1 MSFIN
6 RDFLRGLYIRKK
18 RVFVSLIV
26 LVLFLESTIYA
37 NNVGSK
43 SVPFH
48 KGETIEYD
56 IKKFGLKIGE
66 ARIVFEGHNS
76 IEGRDVLLIIFT
88 SSAPRFFDEE
98 KIYLDPVTY
107 YPIMVKRNLNIFGR
121 KEIIREDYS
130 PSDGTVKIL
139 KYVDGKEIKQ
149 VIKKD
154 RAMDNIYG
162 FIYRYRKEGKFRIG
176 ETLKMFLPTKD
187 IDITLIK
194 QDKIWIAG
202 KEYDTYFMQS
212 IPSQYNIW
220 FDTKDAKIPV
230 RIDGSVGLKK
240 TSMLLRSYKLSQ

>member
-6 RDFLRGLYIRKK
+6 RDFLRGLYLTK
-18 RVFVSLIV
+18 VLSVSLIIF
-26 LVLFLESTIYA
+26 LLFGDYTIYA
-37 NNVGSK
+37 DDVGGGST
-43 SVPFH
+43 PFH

-76 IEGRDVLLIIFT
+76 IEGRDSLLIIFT
-88 SSAPRFFDEE
+88 STAPRFFDEE
-98 KIYLDPVTY
+98 KIYLDPITY

-121 KEIIREDYS
+121 REIIREDYS
-130 PSDGTVKIL
+130 PADGTVKII
-139 KYVDGKEIKQ
+139 KYVNGKESKQ

-162 FIYRYRKEGKFRIG
+162 FIYRYRKEGRFRIG
-176 ETLKMFLPTKD
+176 ETVKMFLPTKN

-194 QDKIWIAG
+194 QDKIRIAG

-212 IPSQYNIW
+212 MPPQYNIW
-220 FDTKDAKIPV
+220 FDTKGAKIPV
-230 RIDGSVGLKK
+230 RIDGSVGLKR
-240 TSMLLRSYKLSQ
+240 TSMLLKSYNLSQ